1 MTRRGIANDGK
12 AEGPEG
18 SHIGCR
24 ASFFPLPFL
33 RRRSCRHSRNNSG
46 NSRSGLVWSGPA
58 AILVQ
63 VIRLGAA
70 SSILSVSF
78 LADIY
83 RPYRTALYCQHIA
96 VHEAT
101 GGISAAVPG
110 GKVRRAGLS
119 QKARTAGVLR
129 SSSRLPRG
137 HAANLA
143 EGARVSEKAAAL

>member
-24 ASFFPLPFL
+24 ASFFPPPFL

-78 LADIY
+78 LADIAPTVLHY
-83 RPYRTALYCQHIA
+83 IASTSLCMKRP
-96 VHEAT
+96 
-101 GGISAAVPG
+101 AASRRRSQG
-110 GKVRRAGLS
+110 GK
-119 QKARTAGVLR
+119 
-129 SSSRLPRG
+129 
-137 HAANLA
+137 
-143 EGARVSEKAAAL
+143 